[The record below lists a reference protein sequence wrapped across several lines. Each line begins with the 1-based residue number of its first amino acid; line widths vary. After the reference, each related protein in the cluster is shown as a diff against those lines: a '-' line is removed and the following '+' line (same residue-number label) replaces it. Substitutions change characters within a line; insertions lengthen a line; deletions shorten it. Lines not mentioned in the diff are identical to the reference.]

1 VPGYRTAKAGMRA
14 VAGMHLALDGESQMA
29 KSSKKSKHTTKEAKQ
44 TKKQIAFS
52 RKEAR
57 QNRIILIAVG
67 LLIAVIV
74 VVLGMGIVRELILK
88 PGQPVATVNQ
98 VKIPTDEFQDMVNYN
113 RYNLYLNL
121 SYLQN
126 SIDELSASPED
137 NAFLISI
144 YEQQLEQIQS
154 SLSVV
159 SELTLDDLID
169 DELIRQQ
176 AEEEGLTV
184 TPAEVEQ
191 AITEDIRQNLS
202 VASQE
207 PLTGTEQLPTPT
219 PVSQEQIDEI
229 HNSRLDNMKLSD
241 RSYRAIVERSLLRA
255 KLQDLLASRVP
266 TTGLVADVQLIQTE
280 TEQNAVA
287 AMERIEAGEDFAIV
301 AQEVSTDTVTAEGGG
316 NVGWVTTEQLSARYG
331 EELAAFVFSQEVGK
345 LGIVESNGMFYVV
358 LVQERDE
365 NGPLPSDVL
374 TQRQNSALFDWL
386 EERKSSPDVEIERL
400 LEPEQIPPD
409 PFTTTQGF

>member
-1 VPGYRTAKAGMRA
+1 
-14 VAGMHLALDGESQMA
+14 MA
-29 KSSKKSKHTTKEAKQ
+29 KSSKKSKGTTKEAKQ

-67 LLIAVIV
+67 VLIAVIV
-74 VVLGMGIVRELILK
+74 VVLGIGIVRELIIK
-88 PGQPVATVNQ
+88 PGQPVAIVNN
-98 VKIPTDEFQDMVNYN
+98 VKIPTDDFQDMVNYN
-113 RYNLYLNL
+113 RYNLYLNI
-121 SYLQN
+121 SNLQN
-126 SIDELSASPED
+126 GIDDLRASPED
-137 NAFLISI
+137 NEFLISF
-144 YEQQLEQIQS
+144 YEQQLGQLQS
-154 SLSVV
+154 SLSLVPQD
-159 SELTLDDLID
+159 TLDDLID

-191 AITEDIRQNLS
+191 AITEDIRQALT
-202 VASQE
+202 VAPQE

-219 PVSQEQIDEI
+219 PVSQEQIDEVY
-229 HNSRLDNMKLSD
+229 NSILDNMKLSD
-241 RSYRAIVERSLLRA
+241 KSFRAIIERSLLRG
-255 KLQDLLASRVP
+255 KLQELLASRVP
-266 TTGLVADVQLIQTE
+266 TTGLVANVQLIQTE
-280 TEQNAVA
+280 TEQNAVT

-331 EELAAFVFSQEVGK
+331 EDLDAFVFSHEVGK

-358 LVQERDE
+358 LVLERDE

-386 EERKSSPDVEIERL
+386 EEHKTSPDLEIERL

-409 PFTTTQGF
+409 PFAITQGF

>member
-1 VPGYRTAKAGMRA
+1 MRA

-29 KSSKKSKHTTKEAKQ
+29 KSSKKSKGTTKEAKQ

-67 LLIAVIV
+67 VLIAVIV
-74 VVLGMGIVRELILK
+74 VVLGIGIVRELIIK
-88 PGQPVATVNQ
+88 PGQPVAIVNN
-98 VKIPTDEFQDMVNYN
+98 VKIPTDDFQDMVNYN
-113 RYNLYLNL
+113 RYNLYLNI
-121 SYLQN
+121 SNLQN
-126 SIDELSASPED
+126 GIDDLRASPED
-137 NAFLISI
+137 NEFLISF
-144 YEQQLEQIQS
+144 YEQQLGQLQS
-154 SLSVV
+154 SLSLVPQD
-159 SELTLDDLID
+159 TLDDLID

-191 AITEDIRQNLS
+191 AITEDIRQALT
-202 VASQE
+202 VAPQE

-219 PVSQEQIDEI
+219 PVSQEQIDEVY
-229 HNSRLDNMKLSD
+229 NSILDNMKLSNK
-241 RSYRAIVERSLLRA
+241 SFRAIIERSLLRG
-255 KLQDLLASRVP
+255 KLQELLASRVP
-266 TTGLVADVQLIQTE
+266 TTGLVANVQLIQTE
-280 TEQNAVA
+280 TEQNAVT

-331 EELAAFVFSQEVGK
+331 EDLDAFVFSHEVGK

-358 LVQERDE
+358 LVLERDE

-386 EERKSSPDVEIERL
+386 EEHKTSPDLEIERL

-409 PFTTTQGF
+409 PFAITQGF

>member
-1 VPGYRTAKAGMRA
+1 
-14 VAGMHLALDGESQMA
+14 MA
-29 KSSKKSKHTTKEAKQ
+29 KSSKKSKGTTKEAKQ

-67 LLIAVIV
+67 VLIAVIV
-74 VVLGMGIVRELILK
+74 VVLGIGIVRELIIK
-88 PGQPVATVNQ
+88 PGQPVAIVNN
-98 VKIPTDEFQDMVNYN
+98 VKIPTDDFQDMVNYN
-113 RYNLYLNL
+113 RYNLYLNI
-121 SYLQN
+121 SNLQN
-126 SIDELSASPED
+126 GIDDLRASPED
-137 NAFLISI
+137 NEFLISF
-144 YEQQLEQIQS
+144 YEQQLGQLQS
-154 SLSVV
+154 SLSLVPQD
-159 SELTLDDLID
+159 TLDDLID

-191 AITEDIRQNLS
+191 AITEDIRQALT
-202 VASQE
+202 VAPQE

-219 PVSQEQIDEI
+219 PVSQEQIDEVY
-229 HNSRLDNMKLSD
+229 NSILDNMKLSD
-241 RSYRAIVERSLLRA
+241 KSFRAIIERSLLRG
-255 KLQDLLASRVP
+255 KLQELLASRVP
-266 TTGLVADVQLIQTE
+266 TTGLVANVQLIQTE
-280 TEQNAVA
+280 TEQNAVT

-331 EELAAFVFSQEVGK
+331 EDLDAFVFSHEVGK

-358 LVQERDE
+358 LVLERDE

-386 EERKSSPDVEIERL
+386 EEHKASPDLEIERL

-409 PFTTTQGF
+409 PFAITQGF